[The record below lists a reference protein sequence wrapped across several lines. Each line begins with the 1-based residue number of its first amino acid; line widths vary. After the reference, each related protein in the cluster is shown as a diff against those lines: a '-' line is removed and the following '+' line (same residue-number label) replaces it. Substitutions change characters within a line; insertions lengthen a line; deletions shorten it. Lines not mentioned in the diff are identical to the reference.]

1 MSVNM
6 TYTTMFVDLS
16 HVEYETYA
24 KSKPR
29 WNGRERILREAVA
42 GGMDLRLPCA
52 FSSYTRVGVVH
63 TGVCGDPFRLTIEY
77 KSSHDRRAYRSV
89 LTDDRR
95 KHNETTKEKGE
106 NTPNTCTCVARS
118 SSAVSK
124 PLPTPAT
131 VHLRGPLYSVSST
144 QSSRLVLTDSIGN

>member
-1 MSVNM
+1 M

-106 NTPNTCTCVARS
+106 NTHPTHAHAWLDRPQQFPNHYQHRRPFICVAHCT
-118 SSAVSK
+118 A
-124 PLPTPAT
+124 
-131 VHLRGPLYSVSST
+131 
-144 QSSRLVLTDSIGN
+144 SRPPSLVDLS